1 MKPPW
6 WIFARIIID
15 AAGGHMDELK
25 LAVRRLTKRPG
36 AALASIVT
44 LACAIGAAAATFSL
58 LSAVLLH
65 PLPVDAADRLFV
77 IETTSRGGGGAG
89 KWSDHHLYPLYPQI
103 RDSGIFERV
112 AGGGSWPG
120 LLVSIGGAPQGAA
133 VYFASHDFFD
143 VLGVRIP
150 IGRGFTME
158 EDRRGAPL
166 VAILSERYWR

>member
-1 MKPPW
+1 MKPPS

-65 PLPVDAADRLFV
+65 PLPVRRAARLLTVPRTPRPRFGCV
-77 IETTSRGGGGAG
+77 QGC
-89 KWSDHHLYPLYPQI
+89 DYHL
-103 RDSGIFERV
+103 
-112 AGGGSWPG
+112 
-120 LLVSIGGAPQGAA
+120 AP
-133 VYFASHDFFD
+133 
-143 VLGVRIP
+143 P
-150 IGRGFTME
+150 
-158 EDRRGAPL
+158 
-166 VAILSERYWR
+166 

>member
-1 MKPPW
+1 MPETTATSERTIRAGLMEASW

-65 PLPVDAADRLFV
+65 PLPVDAADRLFIV
-77 IETTSRGGGGAG
+77 ETTPRSGFGAG
-89 KWSDHHLYPLYPQI
+89 KWSDYHLYPLYPQI

-112 AGGGSWPG
+112 AAAGSW
-120 LLVSIGGAPQGAA
+120 
-133 VYFASHDFFD
+133 
-143 VLGVRIP
+143 
-150 IGRGFTME
+150 
-158 EDRRGAPL
+158 
-166 VAILSERYWR
+166 

>member
-58 LSAVLLH
+58 LSAVLLR
-65 PLPVDAADRLFV
+65 PLPVEAADRLFIV
-77 IETTSRGGGGAG
+77 ETTPRSGLGAG
-89 KWSDHHLYPLYPQI
+89 KWSDHHSYPLYPQI

-112 AGGGSWPG
+112 AAGGPWSGS
-120 LLVSIGGAPQGAA
+120 LVSIGGVPQRTS

-158 EDRRGAPL
+158 DDRGGAP
-166 VAILSERYWR
+166 